1 MKRKPLSVMTRRRSP
16 PSVMMRRRK
25 PPSVTMKRRKL
36 PSVMMK
42 RKLPSVMTRRK
53 SPPSVMMK
61 RRSLP
66 SVMTRRKSL
75 PSEMTRRRSP
85 PSVMTKRRNPLSVM
99 MKRNP
104 PSQLMMMRRRKP
116 HSWNYLTINS
126 TSSTSIML
134 RCSTKETGPP
144 IKNQDHMIMTAQ
156 SPNQTTGRVPNN
168 ALNHG
173 NAEVPQCAKE
183 EDGAQDSMDVK
194 DLHSQPKL
202 QGYRTLIE
210 K

>member
-1 MKRKPLSVMTRRRSP
+1 M
-16 PSVMMRRRK
+16 
-25 PPSVTMKRRKL
+25 MKRRK
-36 PSVMMK
+36 
-42 RKLPSVMTRRK
+42 
-53 SPPSVMMK
+53 
-61 RRSLP
+61 LP

-75 PSEMTRRRSP
+75 PSEMMRRRSP
-85 PSVMTKRRNPLSVM
+85 PSVMTKR
-99 MKRNP
+99 RNP

-168 ALNHG
+168 VLNHG
-173 NAEVPQCAKE
+173 NAEVPECAKE
-183 EDGAQDSMDVK
+183 VDGAQDLMDAK
-194 DLHSQPKL
+194 DHHSQPKL
-202 QGYRTLIE
+202 Q
-210 K
+210 

>member
-1 MKRKPLSVMTRRRSP
+1 MRRKLHSVTMKRRSP
-16 PSVMMRRRK
+16 PSVMMRRRN
-25 PPSVTMKRRKL
+25 
-36 PSVMMK
+36 
-42 RKLPSVMTRRK
+42 
-53 SPPSVMMK
+53 
-61 RRSLP
+61 LP

-99 MKRNP
+99 MRRRSPPSVMMKRNP
-104 PSQLMMMRRRKP
+104 PSQMMMRRRKP

-173 NAEVPQCAKE
+173 NAEAPECAKE
-183 EDGAQDSMDVK
+183 EDGAQASMDVK